1 MGNGLREN
9 QACCYFELFNVGQYQ
24 YDGLK
29 RVDMYLKN
37 YGESYLHIYLCIY
50 VHAMLTNQTSKIKVE
65 EGATIIT

>member
-1 MGNGLREN
+1 MGNSLREN

-37 YGESYLHIYLCIY
+37 YGE
-50 VHAMLTNQTSKIKVE
+50 
-65 EGATIIT
+65 